1 MRRTVFLL
9 LPLSL
14 LLAAVATVAYFV
26 RWDATHCTLCRA
38 RVGEYGRCPNP
49 DCHLNRLTG
58 QPEIQGA

>member
-1 MRRTVFLL
+1 MRRAVFLL

-14 LLAAVATVAYFV
+14 LLTAVAIVTYFI

-38 RVGEYGRCPNP
+38 RVDEYGRCPNP
-49 DCHLNRLTG
+49 NCHLNRLTG